1 MVYRFKLYGQRY
13 MIDTGSCTLH
23 ELSELQYDMLSYLKL
38 PFEDQFPSSL
48 RYDLAKYESSQLAQ
62 AYMTFRKWHFDG
74 VFLSE
79 APLKPEETKVCL
91 EKTENTTVFGE
102 RKFVFASD
110 VIKMA
115 DSGCDKVSAEED
127 ANSPVKTSDYDILEA
142 EYERVAKEIIKRKTG
157 RIPGNV
163 FKFIPFEI
171 VIKTDEKGYMHLAN
185 EGAGKIFETEGFSIA
200 KKCLECGIAVEL
212 AK

>member
-13 MIDTGSCTLH
+13 MIDTGSCALH

-79 APLKPEETKVCL
+79 SPLKPNETKVCP
-91 EKTENTTVFGE
+91 EKTENTAVFGE

-115 DSGCDKVSAEED
+115 DSGCDVVSAEED
-127 ANSPVKTSDYDILEA
+127 ANAPVKISDYDILET

-163 FKFIPFEI
+163 FKFTPFEI

-185 EGAGKIFETEGFSIA
+185 EGAGKVFEAEGFSIA

>member
-13 MIDTGSCTLH
+13 MIDTGSCALH

-79 APLKPEETKVCL
+79 EPLKLEETKVEP
-91 EKTENTTVFGE
+91 EKTENTAVFGE

-127 ANSPVKTSDYDILEA
+127 ANAPVKTMDYDILEA

-163 FKFIPFEI
+163 FKFLPFEI
-171 VIKTDEKGYMHLAN
+171 VIKTDEKGYMHLTN
-185 EGAGKIFETEGFSIA
+185 EGADKVFEADGFSIA

>member
-13 MIDTGSCTLH
+13 MVDTGSCAIH

-62 AYMTFRKWHFDG
+62 AYMLFRKWHFEG

-79 APLKPEETKVCL
+79 EPLKIAEEKVCSD
-91 EKTENTTVFGE
+91 KTENTVIFGE

-115 DSGCDKVSAEED
+115 DSGCDEVSAEED
-127 ANSPVKTSDYDILEA
+127 KDAPVKTVDYDILET

-157 RIPGNV
+157 RMPGNV
-163 FKFIPFEI
+163 FNFRPFEV
-171 VIKTDEKGYMHLAN
+171 VIKTDEKGYMHLVN
-185 EGAGKIFETEGFSIA
+185 EGAGSVFEGEGFSIA
-200 KKCLECGIAVEL
+200 KKCLECGIAVTL

>member
-13 MIDTGSCTLH
+13 MIDTASCALH

-74 VFLSE
+74 VFLSGE
-79 APLKPEETKVCL
+79 PLKLETEKVCVK
-91 EKTENTTVFGE
+91 KTDNTVVFGE

-115 DSGCDKVSAEED
+115 DSGCDEVSAEED
-127 ANSPVKTSDYDILEA
+127 AGAPVKTSDYDILET

-163 FKFIPFEI
+163 FNFLPFEI
-171 VIKTDEKGYMHLAN
+171 VIKTDEKGYMHLVN
-185 EGAGKIFETEGFSIA
+185 DGADKVLEAEGFSIA
-200 KKCLECGIAVEL
+200 KKCIECGVAVEL